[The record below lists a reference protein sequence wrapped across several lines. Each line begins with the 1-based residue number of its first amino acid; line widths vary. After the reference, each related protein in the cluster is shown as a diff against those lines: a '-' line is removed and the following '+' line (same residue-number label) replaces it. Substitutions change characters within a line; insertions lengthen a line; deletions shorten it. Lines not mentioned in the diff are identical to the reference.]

1 MPQKE
6 IDHDRTD
13 RDYCGLTDPAMAG
26 CFSEGRPD
34 TSEVGTS

>member
-6 IDHDRTD
+6 IDRDRTH
-13 RDYCGLTDPAMAG
+13 RDDCGLIGPVMAE
-26 CFSEGRPD
+26 CFPEGRPD